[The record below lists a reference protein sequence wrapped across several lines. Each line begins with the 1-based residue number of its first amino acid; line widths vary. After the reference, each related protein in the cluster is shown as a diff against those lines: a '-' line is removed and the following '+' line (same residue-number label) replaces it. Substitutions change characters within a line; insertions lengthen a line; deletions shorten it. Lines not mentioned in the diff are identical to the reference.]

1 MTDPTR
7 YSSDLSNENSAISSP
22 LLPID
27 LGVDYCLN
35 YTNDSSSNSVLTTDN
50 HNNNNNNEEPEDM
63 QEVLD
68 ALLDLHDLQNFGPA
82 HFETDYLTIL
92 KAINLN
98 DELQNKAEDQIRFV
112 EEQLETNARLMV
124 KSKRY

>member
-1 MTDPTR
+1 MTEPTR
-7 YSSDLSNENSAISSP
+7 YSPDISNENSTVSSP
-22 LLPID
+22 LIPID

-35 YTNDSSSNSVLTTDN
+35 HTNDSSSNSVFTTD
-50 HNNNNNNEEPEDM
+50 NNNNEEPEDM

-68 ALLDLHDLQNFGPA
+68 ALLDLHDLRNIDPA
-82 HFETDYLTIL
+82 QFETDYLTIL

-124 KSKRY
+124 RLKKI

>member
-7 YSSDLSNENSAISSP
+7 YPSDLSNENSAISSP

-27 LGVDYCLN
+27 LSVDYCLN
-35 YTNDSSSNSVLTTDN
+35 YTNDNSSNSVFTT
-50 HNNNNNNEEPEDM
+50 NNNNNEEPEDI

-68 ALLDLHDLQNFGPA
+68 ALLDLHDLRNIDPA
-82 HFETDYLTIL
+82 HFEADYLTIL

-98 DELQNKAEDQIRFV
+98 DELQNKAEDQIRLV

-124 KSKRY
+124 KSKQH